1 MKRVPFSIIMAA
13 KGHDAE
19 AVNFIRYHFEGYITS
34 RCLCHRTDEY
44 GNPFSFTDDDL
55 RYRAESAMLSAIF
68 TFQFR
73 EPPEGFMP

>member
-1 MKRVPFSIIMAA
+1 MKQIPFSIIKAA
-13 KGHDAE
+13 KDYDAE

-34 RCLCHRTDEY
+34 RCIFHRTDEY
-44 GNPFSFTDDDL
+44 GNPLSFTDDDL

-73 EPPEGFMP
+73 EPPEDFMP